1 MCKCVPPFFRQRRF
15 RVGCTAPARPLPL
28 WLSGFSSDTCA
39 ASVTGRRRPSTLESA
54 DNPLRCL
61 SRLCSGAASDA
72 EGGDG
77 NELGL
82 EFEMA
87 KSGGGECGD

>member
-1 MCKCVPPFFRQRRF
+1 MHVRAALLSPTPLSSRLHR
-15 RVGCTAPARPLPL
+15 ARPLPL